1 MRPSTAVAPKKTW
14 STTFCQ
20 ICLDK
25 NCKLTGKHSVWAIL
39 DLNLPRRQ
47 CQKLTTSK
55 CQCRSLVCLVECLWI
70 RLIRCKYQT
79 PSTKTSTHTT
89 KTTSS
94 KWTSMTALWF
104 TMLRIR
110 HLMMTKSINL
120 SNNWRVRIL
129 SHPKK
134 ESIKNSLE
142 TSTEKDYWL
151 IKIRKSILIC
161 CKELSKRNKT
171 KIKQLVTALYSLKM
185 VSGTHNLFSQI

>member
-1 MRPSTAVAPKKTW
+1 MRPSTAAAPKKTW
-14 STTFCQ
+14 STTSCQ

-55 CQCRSLVCLVECLWI
+55 CQCRSLVCWEECLWI
-70 RLIRCKYQT
+70 RLIRYKYQT
-79 PSTKTSTHTT
+79 PSTKTSTKTSTHTT

-142 TSTEKDYWL
+142 TSTENDYWL
-151 IKIRKSILIC
+151 IKIRTQWLIP
-161 CKELSKRNKT
+161 
-171 KIKQLVTALYSLKM
+171 
-185 VSGTHNLFSQI
+185 